1 MSELIE
7 ERVVVERFGVSLQDC
22 VRFRKDLRKGEDWI
36 VQKERGV
43 LWVDVGIKK
52 LAFLLGVPVPIL
64 EKEKEGPVVVT
75 AVKVDFLNRRI
86 ILAEAKDGRKVRVRV
101 KDAGLYVPR
110 MAFEARQVVGDLFE
124 ALRAPRARGVA

>member
-1 MSELIE
+1 
-7 ERVVVERFGVSLQDC
+7 
-22 VRFRKDLRKGEDWI
+22 
-36 VQKERGV
+36 
-43 LWVDVGIKK
+43 
-52 LAFLLGVPVPIL
+52 
-64 EKEKEGPVVVT
+64 VT